1 MAIPLIKTPEFKTT
15 IPSTGK
21 EIFFRPFLVKEEKIL
36 FMAKQGEDNDEII
49 NAIKK
54 VLADCILTDDV
65 DVQSLALFDIEY
77 LFLQLRSK
85 AVGEV
90 IDLNLKHRK
99 ETDCTHVTEY
109 PLKIDEIKVQFPE
122 GYSNKVM
129 VNDDIGVQLKY
140 PNIDSM
146 KDFENMDFEDYKTLI
161 ELMAKHVDFV
171 YDQNEVYDQF
181 THQEVVEFIEN
192 LSKPMFEK
200 LAGFFTNMPKLTHK
214 ITWKCPSC
222 NEEETILVGGLNN
235 FFL

>member
-21 EIFFRPFLVKEEKIL
+21 EIFFRPFLVKEEKVL
-36 FMAKQGEDNDEII
+36 FMAKQGEDNEEII

-109 PLKIDEIKVQFPE
+109 SLKIDDIKVQFPE

-171 YDQNEVYDQF
+171 YDQNDVYDQF
-181 THQEVVEFIEN
+181 THQEVVDFIEN
-192 LSKPMFEK
+192 LSKPMFDK